1 MDTTQS
7 SFPAAS
13 ACVCTSANNFSQVPF
28 SAQRLNAC
36 RSSSTS
42 RTAPARPATAP
53 RGGTSTPCLLQRAGD
68 PSTAANAR
76 SPSASAV
83 PSRPNSSARPGLD
96 VALAFCKCDRMS
108 LFITCPVESVERAT
122 AFYTA
127 LGWTLNA
134 EMSDHNVSCF
144 AIAPEQYVMLGSREM
159 YASVG
164 GVEELVGGPHTPSKV
179 TVSFDLGSREAV
191 DELAERAGAAGGRIG
206 DTDDYPFMY
215 QRQFDDPDGYHYSP
229 FWMKRDADPTT

>member
-1 MDTTQS
+1 MRARALTS
-7 SFPAAS
+7 HLHFAS
-13 ACVCTSANNFSQVPF
+13 V
-28 SAQRLNAC
+28 
-36 RSSSTS
+36 
-42 RTAPARPATAP
+42 
-53 RGGTSTPCLLQRAGD
+53 G
-68 PSTAANAR
+68 
-76 SPSASAV
+76 
-83 PSRPNSSARPGLD
+83 
-96 VALAFCKCDRMS
+96 RMS

-164 GVEELVGGPHTPSKV
+164 GVEELVGGPDTPSKV

-191 DELAERAGAAGGRIG
+191 DELTERAGAAGGRIG

-229 FWMKRDADPTT
+229 FWMKPDADPTA

>member
-1 MDTTQS
+1 MPRRTVGRMV
-7 SFPAAS
+7 PS
-13 ACVCTSANNFSQVPF
+13 ARSCRVAI
-28 SAQRLNAC
+28 QRLD
-36 RSSSTS
+36 
-42 RTAPARPATAP
+42 
-53 RGGTSTPCLLQRAGD
+53 L
-68 PSTAANAR
+68 
-76 SPSASAV
+76 
-83 PSRPNSSARPGLD
+83 
-96 VALAFCKCDRMS
+96 ALAICKYGGMS

-164 GVEELVGGPHTPSKV
+164 GVEELVGGRHTPSKV

-191 DELAERAGAAGGRIG
+191 DELAERAGAAGGG
-206 DTDDYPFMY
+206 DGGHVVSTFMY
-215 QRQFDDPDGYHYSP
+215 PAP
-229 FWMKRDADPTT
+229 LCVPP

>member
-1 MDTTQS
+1 MRARALTS
-7 SFPAAS
+7 HLYFAS
-13 ACVCTSANNFSQVPF
+13 V
-28 SAQRLNAC
+28 
-36 RSSSTS
+36 
-42 RTAPARPATAP
+42 
-53 RGGTSTPCLLQRAGD
+53 
-68 PSTAANAR
+68 
-76 SPSASAV
+76 
-83 PSRPNSSARPGLD
+83 
-96 VALAFCKCDRMS
+96 DRMS

-229 FWMKRDADPTT
+229 FWMKPDADPTA

>member
-1 MDTTQS
+1 GLAGARGRDLTPYLY
-7 SFPAAS
+7 FAS
-13 ACVCTSANNFSQVPF
+13 V
-28 SAQRLNAC
+28 
-36 RSSSTS
+36 
-42 RTAPARPATAP
+42 
-53 RGGTSTPCLLQRAGD
+53 
-68 PSTAANAR
+68 
-76 SPSASAV
+76 
-83 PSRPNSSARPGLD
+83 
-96 VALAFCKCDRMS
+96 DRMS
-108 LFITCPVESVERAT
+108 LFITCPVENVERAT

-134 EMSDHNVSCF
+134 ELADHNVSCF

-179 TVSFDLGSREAV
+179 TVSFDLGRRGAAAGP
-191 DELAERAGAAGGRIG
+191 AERAGAAGGRIG

-229 FWMKRDADPTT
+229 FWMKTGARNATPPDSHSAAAPRPHTW